1 MKTKTEKKYKLG
13 LIGCGGFGKFCLEA
27 FSKMSEIEI
36 FAICDINQKLV
47 METAKKYEANWYTD
61 PQKLIGNKEIDMVHI
76 VTPPNT
82 HFNLS
87 LYAIQNRKHVL
98 CEKPLALSKKDA
110 DILINTAKQYE
121 VIIPVNFLLRYVKIV
136 EIVKNIIDSGI
147 LGYPL
152 RAYFENY
159 ASDEYMG
166 LEHWFWNK
174 KISGGIFIEHGVHF
188 FDLYNF
194 WFGKSKILW
203 AHAEK
208 RPGSSQED
216 RVSCFLAHDSGV
228 LSSHY
233 HGFDQPKFLDRQL
246 HRILCEKGEIII
258 KGWIPESITI
268 RVICD
273 DDQANHLKEI
283 CSPTHF
289 NILKNISPSKQKML
303 GRGKMIYAT
312 QYILL
317 EHRSEE
323 EKLEL
328 YSGAI
333 RNLIRDQINFIKDP
347 THKRI
352 VTEEN
357 GLDSLE
363 MALSASGFN

>member
-1 MKTKTEKKYKLG
+1 MIVRSGKIIKFG
-13 LIGCGGFGKFCLEA
+13 LIGCGGFGKFCLKA
-27 FSKMSEIEI
+27 ISKMSEIKIIAVADTNEE
-36 FAICDINQKLV
+36 LV
-47 METAKKYEANWYTD
+47 KKTAKLYGIDWYTD
-61 PQKLIGNKEIDMVHI
+61 PETLIKNKEIDIVHI
-76 VTPPNT
+76 VTPPDT
-82 HFNLS
+82 HFKLS
-87 LYAIQNRKHVL
+87 MLAIQNGKHVL
-98 CEKPLALSKKDA
+98 CEKPLALSQREANKLLIIAKK
-110 DILINTAKQYE
+110 NN
-121 VIIPVNFLLRYVKIV
+121 VIIPVNFVLRYV
-136 EIVKNIIDSGI
+136 EIVDLVKKIINSGI
-147 LGYPL
+147 LGSPI

-159 ASDEYMG
+159 AADEYMG
-166 LEHWFWNK
+166 PGHWFWDK
-174 KISGGIFIEHGVHF
+174 KLSGGIFIEHGVHF

-194 WFGKSKILW
+194 WFGKAKILW

-208 RPGSSQED
+208 RPVSSQED

-233 HGFDQPKFLDRQL
+233 HGFDQPKFLDRQF
-246 HRILCEKGEIII
+246 HRILCETGEIII

-268 RVICD
+268 HAICD

-289 NILKNISPSKQKML
+289 NILRNISPSKHKML

-317 EHRSEE
+317 EHRSEQ

-328 YSGAI
+328 YSSAI
-333 RNLIRDQINFIKDP
+333 INLIRDQIKYIIDP

-357 GLDSLE
+357 GLEALKL
-363 MALSASGFN
+363 ALSASGFN